1 MKWTLV
7 FLCAIAGS
15 AQTPGQNAVPK
26 LQPYQMKALENALR
40 TPDAATTKGFSGP
53 SSLASFSLIY
63 APLSKPVE
71 LAKTCVIPLLSV
83 PVDPDVDRGIRQEAL
98 ATDPMPVLKGL
109 PNCANGNMP
118 AR

>member
-1 MKWTLV
+1 
-7 FLCAIAGS
+7 
-15 AQTPGQNAVPK
+15 
-26 LQPYQMKALENALR
+26 MKALENALR

-53 SSLASFSLIY
+53 SSLAFFSLIY